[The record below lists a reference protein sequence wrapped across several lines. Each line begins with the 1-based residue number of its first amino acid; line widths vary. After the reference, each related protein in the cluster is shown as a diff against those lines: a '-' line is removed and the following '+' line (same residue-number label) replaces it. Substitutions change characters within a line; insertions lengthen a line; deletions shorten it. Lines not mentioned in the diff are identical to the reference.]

1 MGSVPLKKTV
11 VPLREGDSKA
21 MSTKLVV
28 SPRAPL
34 ALAVLPL
41 PSERFSLF
49 RLQYK
54 FPLQYKQ
61 YKAILRKL
69 NVALV
74 IP

>member
-1 MGSVPLKKTV
+1 MKRTV
-11 VPLREGDSKA
+11 VLLREGDSRA

-28 SPRAPL
+28 SPRVPL
-34 ALAVLPL
+34 VWLSF
-41 PSERFSLF
+41 PSLQNRFSLF

-54 FPLQYKQ
+54 FPLQYKH